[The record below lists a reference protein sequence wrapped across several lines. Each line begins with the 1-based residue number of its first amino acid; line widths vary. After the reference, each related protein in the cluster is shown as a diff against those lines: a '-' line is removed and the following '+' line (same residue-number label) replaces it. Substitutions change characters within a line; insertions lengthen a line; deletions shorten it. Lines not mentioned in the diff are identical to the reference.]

1 MARPTIQI
9 STQAWFVKRQLDTR
23 YDSTSHS
30 TTMPSLC
37 HHYATM
43 PLCHYAIS
51 TRPLDLNGFNAFT
64 FALPRTSHA
73 RHRSALLIFGTMMA
87 LRRLGWLEQFCATS
101 SRKKLHNVAFHVNK
115 VQHGPAK
122 KKTKASEARFHIQ
135 PCGEQ
140 ASQWIH
146 ICHVGRRLDHQ
157 LLACPYLVEQ
167 QTLVWPKQPL
177 AVAGWQWAKW
187 TSSWFVQVTC
197 DLTNRG
203 GTIPL

>member
-1 MARPTIQI
+1 MFIHTKFIQICWWCQWCPTSSDSHLNIINHAAMARPTIQI
-9 STQAWFVKRQLDTR
+9 STQAWFVKRQLGTR

-37 HHYATM
+37 HHYAITM

-101 SRKKLHNVAFHVNK
+101 SRKKTAQRSL
-115 VQHGPAK
+115 
-122 KKTKASEARFHIQ
+122 
-135 PCGEQ
+135 PC
-140 ASQWIH
+140 
-146 ICHVGRRLDHQ
+146 
-157 LLACPYLVEQ
+157 
-167 QTLVWPKQPL
+167 
-177 AVAGWQWAKW
+177 
-187 TSSWFVQVTC
+187 
-197 DLTNRG
+197 
-203 GTIPL
+203 

>member
-1 MARPTIQI
+1 
-9 STQAWFVKRQLDTR
+9 
-23 YDSTSHS
+23 
-30 TTMPSLC
+30 
-37 HHYATM
+37 M
-43 PLCHYAIS
+43 PLCHYATMPFPPGPWTSMDSMPLRLLCRAHRTLGIV
-51 TRPLDLNGFNAFT
+51 RPFWFLAPWWRCVDLAGWSS
-64 FALPRTSHA
+64 FAQPH
-73 RHRSALLIFGTMMA
+73 
-87 LRRLGWLEQFCATS
+87 LE
-101 SRKKLHNVAFHVNK
+101 KKLHNVAFHVNK